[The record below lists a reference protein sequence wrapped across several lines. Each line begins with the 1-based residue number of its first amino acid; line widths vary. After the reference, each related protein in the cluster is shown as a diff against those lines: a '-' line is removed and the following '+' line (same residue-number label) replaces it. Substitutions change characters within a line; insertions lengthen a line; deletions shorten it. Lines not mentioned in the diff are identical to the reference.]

1 MTSIVS
7 YFLKYSSNCL
17 KSLILVEIEVS
28 LKTAIFLLP
37 PLVKKKCKMM
47 HFEITRIDK
56 RVDIY
61 Q

>member
-1 MTSIVS
+1 MFEVLDFSRKRGQFENGHFSIA
-7 YFLKYSSNCL
+7 
-17 KSLILVEIEVS
+17 
-28 LKTAIFLLP
+28 AISE
-37 PLVKKKCKMM
+37 KKCKMM

>member
-17 KSLILVEIEVS
+17 KSLILVEIEDS
-28 LKTAIFLLP
+28 LKTAISE
-37 PLVKKKCKMM
+37 KKCKMM

>member
-17 KSLILVEIEVS
+17 KSLILVEIEDS

-37 PLVKKKCKMM
+37 PLVKKSVK
-47 HFEITRIDK
+47 
-56 RVDIY
+56 
-61 Q
+61 